1 MHKASSAF
9 PALLRPRFAAVLAIA
24 VSLAGCAQFDGSRA
38 PELNADGRVTEGVY
52 TVTAAN
58 VGSIRGRAME
68 TLNAARAQRGLAL
81 VQLDPRL
88 NAAATEQ
95 SGAMSAQGR
104 AWPFGPN
111 GETPPQRARAAGF
124 SGRVIGE
131 VVSETY
137 ESEVLAIDAW
147 MSNPAQRA
155 ILMDPTAQ
163 SIGFGVVQDANMKK
177 WWTLTVASQSYA
189 S

>member
-1 MHKASSAF
+1 MHKALSAI
-9 PALLRPRFAAVLAIA
+9 PALLRPRFSAVLVIVA
-24 VSLAGCAQFDGSRA
+24 SLAGCAQFDGSRA
-38 PELNADGRVTEGVY
+38 PELTADGRVTEGVY

-58 VGSIRGRAME
+58 VGSIRERAAE
-68 TLNAARAQRGLAL
+68 TLNAARAQRGLAS
-81 VQLDPRL
+81 VQLDPQL

-95 SGAMSAQGR
+95 SAAMSAQGR

-124 SGRVIGE
+124 PGRVIGE

-137 ESEVLAIDAW
+137 ESEVLAINAW
-147 MSNPAQRA
+147 MSNQAQRA

-163 SIGFGVVQDANMKK
+163 RIGVGVVQDASMKK
-177 WWTLTVASQSYA
+177 WWTLTAASTL
-189 S
+189 